1 MVAFKMQED
10 GIPRHG
16 MRVFSGDKESGEV
29 TSGSVLPT
37 VGGAGGMALVA
48 TSLKEG
54 DEFFIDVRGN
64 KKRAKIVRRPI
75 YAARTK

>member
-1 MVAFKMQED
+1 MLED

-16 MRVFSGDKESGEV
+16 MKVFNGEKESGEV

-37 VGGAGGMALVA
+37 VGGAGGMALVS

-54 DEFFIDVRGN
+54 DEFFVDVRGS
-64 KKRAKIVRRPI
+64 KKRAKIVKRPI